1 MPDRLDNI
9 ELPKKARI
17 KNALRDCFFAF
28 LYELIILSS
37 YFMILHL
44 GLQFDG
50 LDKSPLLNVV
60 GLIAS
65 FLLIVISL
73 VISSLIGVV
82 TGEFGMFLE
91 LYRMLIG
98 VFYTPVLSQP
108 QIRVAIGLTVVLAL
122 MIRLVVRYFKKW
134 QRLSKLNLVF
144 SLIAMLLLFLAG
156 SGSLAIRHNIIPLSY
171 AEVLL
176 SSAGLIA
183 FSFAGFWRWNNW
195 DE

>member
-82 TGEFGMFLE
+82 TGEFGMLLE

-98 VFYTPVLSQP
+98 FFHTPVLSQP
-108 QIRVAIGLTVVLAL
+108 QIIVAIGLTVVLAL
-122 MIRLVVRYFKKW
+122 MIRLGVRYLKKW

-144 SLIAMLLLFLAG
+144 SLIAMPLLFLA
-156 SGSLAIRHNIIPLSY
+156 GSLAIRHNIIPLSY

-176 SSAGLIA
+176 SSTGLIA